1 MSNDKPR
8 NKGINGTML
17 KELLGPAPILSTESG
32 ERFDQIFDQLIA
44 ALEPQDMVEG
54 ILVRDFA
61 VPSWEINRN
70 VRYRTL
76 SLERSFKQSLDF
88 QAQRI
93 KSQNARKEDLR
104 KELAQ
109 TLAQT
114 PADIARLT
122 QLESKVVG
130 SDKDIDEI
138 LSRTPSELDHCHAL
152 EKTIDFHKDVEFL
165 ITSLTK
171 RRNEALQMLEL
182 YRAGL
187 GKRVDETMNKIL
199 DAEYRVVDDQPQQV
213 ESPSLVPSTIPAAST
228 DRNQPRSTAV
238 PSDPTQETDE

>member
-1 MSNDKPR
+1 MSNDEPR
-8 NKGINGTML
+8 NEGINGTML
-17 KELLGPAPILSTESG
+17 KQLLGPAPILSTES
-32 ERFDQIFDQLIA
+32 EEQFDQIFDQLIA
-44 ALEPQDMVEG
+44 ALKPQDMVEG
-54 ILVRDFA
+54 ILTRDFA

-76 SLERSFKQSLDF
+76 SLERSFRQSLDF
-88 QAQRI
+88 QVQRI
-93 KSQNARKEDLR
+93 KSQNARKQELR

-122 QLESKVVG
+122 QLESKVYS

-138 LSRTPSELDHCHAL
+138 LNRTPSELDHCHAL

-187 GKRVDETMNKIL
+187 GKRADETMNEIL
-199 DAEYRVVDDQPQQV
+199 DAEYQVVDDQPQQV
-213 ESPSLVPSTIPAAST
+213 EISIFG
-228 DRNQPRSTAV
+228 AV
-238 PSDPTQETDE
+238 HNPGRGD

>member
-8 NKGINGTML
+8 NGGINGTML
-17 KELLGPAPILSTESG
+17 KQLLGPAPILSTESV

-54 ILVRDFA
+54 ILIRDFA

-88 QAQRI
+88 QVQRI
-93 KSQNARKEDLR
+93 KSQNAKKQDLR
-104 KELAQ
+104 EKLAQ
-109 TLAQT
+109 TLAKT
-114 PADIARLT
+114 PADIAHLT
-122 QLESKVVG
+122 QLESKVFS
-130 SDKDIDEI
+130 SDKDVDEI
-138 LSRTPSELDHCHAL
+138 LKRTPSELDHCHAL

-199 DAEYRVVDDQPQQV
+199 DAEYQVVNDQPQRI
-213 ESPSLVPSTIPAAST
+213 ESPSLVPSTIPATAI